1 MLMGVLLLLTTS
13 IHANTPLITD
23 INDVLETFFPRIPT
37 IPDSDKRLLVKL
49 PIRNVPIAFK
59 RKQF

>member
-1 MLMGVLLLLTTS
+1 MGVLLLPTTS

-23 INDVLETFFPRIPT
+23 ISDVLETFFPMIPT

-49 PIRNVPIAFK
+49 PIRNVPIALK
-59 RKQF
+59 RRQF